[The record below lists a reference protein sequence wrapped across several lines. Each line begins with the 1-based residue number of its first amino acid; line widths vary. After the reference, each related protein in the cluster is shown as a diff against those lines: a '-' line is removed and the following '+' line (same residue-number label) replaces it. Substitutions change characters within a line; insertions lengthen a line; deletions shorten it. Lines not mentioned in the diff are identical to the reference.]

1 LPLKEKKNLRVVLIS
16 LGIPVALFVY
26 YKLTWGSV
34 GAFVTAIDHCEHLFC
49 DFVNHYYP
57 MAKTF
62 FTTHTPVT
70 GYFYTSFFALFL
82 TLFSFF
88 SPADAVVMW
97 GILQGIVTLLLF
109 LFPALYFIKRSKVQY
124 LLYLFLFFSS
134 FPVLH
139 NFKWGQVSIGVTLC
153 VIGAFS
159 LYKEDRKFWPAV
171 LLALSFSI
179 KFYTGVFFIYFL
191 IKKDFRFIAVF
202 LAAVIVFM
210 MVLPS
215 ISIGIEDNIGF
226 YKSVNQAI
234 DSSRAWISQDAN
246 SQYAANVIT
255 RVLPLPGITTLYRVL
270 LVVTG
275 YIIFGVNI
283 YLIFRLTR
291 GSDRDERWWAFFL
304 LFVSLPFVLET
315 SWSHYFVYLPFCH
328 VFLFAA
334 LRGRNGGF
342 WLKAIQY
349 LFLGVSMV
357 SASIFFFNFIGRW
370 YAFADD
376 GYLFFSNLLLLI
388 VFYSLHF
395 RQGKKAENVKL

>member
-1 LPLKEKKNLRVVLIS
+1 MLVS
-16 LGIPVALFVY
+16 LGIPAALFVY

-62 FTTHTPVT
+62 FTAHTPVT

-82 TLFSFF
+82 TLFSLF
-88 SPADAVVMW
+88 SLENAVAMW
-97 GILQGIVTLLLF
+97 GVLQATVTFLLF

-124 LLYLFLFFSS
+124 LLYMLLFFSS

-153 VIGAFS
+153 VTGAFF
-159 LYKEDRKFWPAV
+159 LYDGNRKAWPAI

-202 LAAVIVFM
+202 LAAVILFM

-215 ISIGIEDNIGF
+215 MGIGIEDNIAF
-226 YKSVNQAI
+226 YKSVNRAI

-255 RVLPLPGITTLYRVL
+255 RVLPLPGITTLYRII
-270 LVVTG
+270 LVILG
-275 YIIFGVNI
+275 YIVFGINI
-283 YLIFRLTR
+283 YLVFRLTR
-291 GSDRDERWWAFFL
+291 GKDSKDRDERWWAFFL

-334 LRGRNGGF
+334 LRGRNGGGGRGEL

-357 SASIFFFNFIGRW
+357 LASIFFFNFIGRW
-370 YAFADD
+370 YAFALD

-395 RQGKKAENVKL
+395 RQGKEEEKVKL